1 MVKPWLLYSLEV
13 FTCPQSVTRVIVI
26 VPLCYWHMMEG
37 IFQLWLP
44 WKHQIQLFLVCI
56 YFIIIKPYVFYDWL
70 QIKSLNSGAI
80 PLVDSNGE
88 LLPIQFPVD
97 PGENDHSP
105 DKNQELSFTDSL
117 SLLNSYLDIVKLDPQ
132 VFIMIG
138 ISNCT

>member
-1 MVKPWLLYSLEV
+1 M
-13 FTCPQSVTRVIVI
+13 
-26 VPLCYWHMMEG
+26 
-37 IFQLWLP
+37 
-44 WKHQIQLFLVCI
+44 
-56 YFIIIKPYVFYDWL
+56 
-70 QIKSLNSGAI
+70 NSGAI

-132 VFIMIG
+132 VFITIYIIKCIWIM
-138 ISNCT
+138 

>member
-1 MVKPWLLYSLEV
+1 M
-13 FTCPQSVTRVIVI
+13 
-26 VPLCYWHMMEG
+26 
-37 IFQLWLP
+37 
-44 WKHQIQLFLVCI
+44 
-56 YFIIIKPYVFYDWL
+56 
-70 QIKSLNSGAI
+70 NSGAI

-132 VFIMIG
+132 VFIIIYIIKCIWTM
-138 ISNCT
+138 